1 MADYVLQ
8 RRRGQAAVL
17 RGVVQAGRGGQTV
30 PVHGAQAAR
39 SLDVRAEVF
48 VFVRDRAR
56 GERPAPPRIVVVRHR
71 QRQTDVP
78 VAVPER
84 QQHVEVGLHKSA
96 ERVRVRRPVAEEK
109 AKKTGPEERRRRWRR
124 QQRRKQRRRRRRQ
137 KQIAATIVTSGRRVD
152 RETNTGPGPRAVF
165 EHGVFRESYFI

>member
-1 MADYVLQ
+1 MLQ

-17 RGVVQAGRGGQTV
+17 RGVVQAGRGGQAV

-56 GERPAPPRIVVVRHR
+56 GQRPAPPRFVVVRQRQRQR

-84 QQHVEVGLHKSA
+84 QQHVEIGLYKSA
-96 ERVRVRRPVAEEK
+96 ERVRVHRAIAEEK
-109 AKKTGPEERRRRWRR
+109 AKKTGPEERRRRRR
-124 QQRRKQRRRRRRQ
+124 QQYGRQ
-137 KQIAATIVTSGRRVD
+137 KQIAATINNEPSSTRRPE
-152 RETNTGPGPRAVF
+152 RPTRPAPTRAVV